1 MPVSRAIQGLG
12 DEFDGALGEG
22 AVSILGL
29 WASSLARMPRSLQVP
44 SPNRK
49 AYGKAKT
56 SSSEWML
63 LHSGF
68 FDSCIARLKTSDRRC
83 SHCDDHHHNTASIII
98 TRQGLLC
105 HDICAPSGQ
114 VDSMGAQNAAS
125 HGVFCVTPFVF

>member
-56 SSSEWML
+56 SSSEFGSYCVL
-63 LHSGF
+63 GS
-68 FDSCIARLKTSDRRC
+68 S
-83 SHCDDHHHNTASIII
+83 TA
-98 TRQGLLC
+98 
-105 HDICAPSGQ
+105 A
-114 VDSMGAQNAAS
+114 
-125 HGVFCVTPFVF
+125 